1 MLYIYGEMNDSTLHS
16 PPLIN
21 VLFCIQ
27 IPIQRKTAM
36 ESWGSKFLATPGHS
50 DDR

>member
-1 MLYIYGEMNDSTLHS
+1 MNDSVLHG
-16 PPLIN
+16 PPLIC

-27 IPIQRKTAM
+27 IPIQRQAAM
-36 ESWGSKFLATPGHS
+36 ESWGSKFPATPGHS